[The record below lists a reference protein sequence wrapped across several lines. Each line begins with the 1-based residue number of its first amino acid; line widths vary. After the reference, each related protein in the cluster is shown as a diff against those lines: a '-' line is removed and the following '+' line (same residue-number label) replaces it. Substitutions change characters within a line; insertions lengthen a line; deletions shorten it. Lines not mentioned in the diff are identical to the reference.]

1 MKRKE
6 IARIGLMLMVL
17 AVPTVA
23 EAQEPGIVAGANGA
37 VEVVFAGGCTVTYD
51 AERRRMGLTAC
62 SNDELLAAQDAYAA
76 HLRED
81 AEEAAEAAAKDRI
94 SPQIIAGA
102 NREAE
107 VVFSANCVV
116 QYDAEGQRVRGR
128 SACTNEQLAEADAA
142 QAAYR
147 EEQGWDDPDAESSMA
162 AGAPTGEAAEAAPE
176 PGGPQVVIDGNGM
189 GRVVLGGGCTVS
201 YDHLGR
207 RVGYTRPCDASQVQ
221 LADEAM
227 AAHRQQEP

>member
-1 MKRKE
+1 MIRKE
-6 IARIGLMLMVL
+6 IAKTGLTLLPLL
-17 AVPTVA
+17 AIPVVA
-23 EAQEPGIVAGANGA
+23 AAQAPGLVAGANGE

-51 AERRRMGLTAC
+51 AEGRRMGLTAC

-116 QYDAEGQRVRGR
+116 QYDAEGQRVREMGSYEDGFWPR
-128 SACTNEQLAEADAA
+128 DDNHEL
-142 QAAYR
+142 
-147 EEQGWDDPDAESSMA
+147 WDLPN
-162 AGAPTGEAAEAAPE
+162 
-176 PGGPQVVIDGNGM
+176 VVGFE
-189 GRVVLGGGCTVS
+189 
-201 YDHLGR
+201 R
-207 RVGYTRPCDASQVQ
+207 RR
-221 LADEAM
+221 
-227 AAHRQQEP
+227 